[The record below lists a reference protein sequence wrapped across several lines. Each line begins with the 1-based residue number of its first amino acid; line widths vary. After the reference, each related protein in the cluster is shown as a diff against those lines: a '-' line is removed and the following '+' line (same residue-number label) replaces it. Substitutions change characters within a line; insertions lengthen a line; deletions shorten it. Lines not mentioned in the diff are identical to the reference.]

1 MDAEEQPPIEK
12 EIAST
17 SSTSSTPSTPSDISG
32 ISLELGDIIKILA
45 PTHPQLHENTFYIS
59 YINERRIEIIDVAS
73 LEKLHLNL
81 SLEDGSFTD
90 KSIQEIHL
98 LDRSEQAGYARQN
111 KLLPQTWIEIHFGGE
126 ISTIFTGE
134 ITNLEEDQIEVT
146 TYPDLHVIYIDFQYK
161 GLPENIPIQKI
172 VIRDKPAS
180 LLNVKFSEIAA
191 ADGSATEALSSSSS
205 DPYYEYLETGEINI
219 HADETAEAEE
229 NTLRVLQ
236 SVVTKTKGLIIEEN
250 LEVIEQVVEIP
261 ENQKRYALSAQTN
274 SMLDELL
281 STIPSVQRS
290 KEIMDKIKTL
300 IFRYKELRQFFSVF
314 DENGNIRQYKKNNPK
329 LHKPLVEHIKQMDT
343 KLSWV
348 LPVVSAKKK
357 IYFGAKERDQYDVY
371 SNGTGGS
378 AEGSAETLGSSG
390 NYDLHLLDEILEDED
405 KLKQDIYYNKNPM
418 YDEGVYTKFYR
429 QLSELM
435 TPFVNMDADPQI
447 YLDSVRVKANL
458 ETIVDNFDEFNSSVI
473 KIAKN
478 QLDIVKRKYVIQTY
492 NLGLSRSQKQRI
504 AGGAGGAAAGAAA
517 GAAGGAGADDSSTQ
531 IVISNPDKMNVNSV
545 VFLPSP
551 VMNYSRIH
559 LPGTNLLDKAN
570 LHQHPLLLFRLLKQN
585 TDIAPFIVNDLTKEL
600 EYESEQEKQEFLT
613 NMRRYLLSP
622 GAVGATDDRFDQFLK
637 TIVPN
642 TKTLLRIFRKYIR
655 EKFSFI
661 EVVRTLEPFLI
672 YPEDIAFSQ
681 YQEIRGFIIDQIK
694 QKKETLDKKRK
705 DFANYQYANTNLMKE
720 INRDMLYILRALMEK
735 KDFVELLITG
745 YKFPEKEVFEKM
757 NTTGV
762 IHGSEVLEKILQKD
776 NGVLFSK
783 LLSSLLSSLMTP
795 DNLASLYGPS
805 EIEDMGH
812 AEKIKASDCHRRV
825 LTKKYAS
832 ITDLQK
838 DNGVEDVYYDKEYD
852 ETPYHLLKG
861 YEDDKKKMLPEK
873 FTTFLAENLVQR
885 HDCPRNL
892 SEELAKRL
900 IMGKKRVTEGEYAVL
915 EIKPVGSATGA
926 DAAVTDADAI
936 ADASADTIAVPT
948 SITYYYRKSHH
959 WVHAS
964 DIDETAFIDT
974 NDMFCNMERKCLIN
988 KNSVTGN
995 DCESPDYL
1003 KDVARKSVLRE
1014 FDRRYE
1020 LSVDELK
1027 QNLEK
1032 SIVGHIKYIHRA
1044 IRLQEVKQEKMNN
1057 YCYALGTLLVEQ
1069 EDPIRSPHEPMLEA
1083 ILGQTNFVKKQNDI
1097 VLFYNEYC
1105 REPMETLEE
1114 DQHWKY
1120 CKETNTKVMPQFL
1133 YELAYCF
1140 VSGEDYSRKLEEIC
1154 HTHGVTSESDNLVV
1168 DKYSGY
1174 TIRLVEDSTE
1184 EGYTAEGYKI
1194 STHAFIEKD
1203 SSETMY
1209 ENFMSQ
1215 KQTKKVVCENDRSQ
1229 LICNVLSAVAS
1240 NIDIPAEKVTDVV
1253 VSVASSICDR
1263 LIKDE
1268 ATYNKELEEKKE
1280 KEGIKLVPYKKRSQ
1294 QLVILITASVLFAA
1308 VQTELPGFVNRHTMP
1323 GCVKSFK
1330 GFPLAG
1336 EEDTSGLK
1344 YIACVLHKMRMNAE
1358 PWDSISKMTDK
1369 ILFEQMKKILV
1380 TGVLKNEEMGARYT
1394 KKREYLLVY
1403 PEEEIPKELQISK
1416 WKHFLPPIVD
1426 TNVIGSLKSV
1436 SADFKDEFISLMKK
1450 GHKDQRKDFLVLKS
1464 KISYFSYAVV
1474 EAVQKI
1480 VQDKRLLLAAISTGK
1495 PFLQNACCNEST
1507 RDYIPLMYFVREN
1520 PEIGRY
1526 IKTLGALGK
1535 IVDNVLDIS
1544 KPALLCS
1551 SRVRPMI
1558 LGSFGTATGV
1568 SEKNIYAAFIHYCE
1582 LDKQQGI
1589 PSKFHGF
1596 FTGVPAGYNPRDT
1609 LDGKIEFLK
1618 RNDKKFT
1625 MSQLDELMRILQTEN
1640 IVHLSPPKKHNTV
1653 EILKDMI
1660 HLYDNDIASSPI
1672 LDKKLQKLLLN
1683 VLNLYDPSKLV
1694 SVDGRGVSDDS
1705 DFDSLTEYERKKIV
1719 ASRNLQD
1726 HLYKTIEETFRPG
1739 ILNFLKS
1746 NRKMKGSEYGSIE
1759 IFLKG
1764 VVGKWS
1770 ESTDLYKIANYVKNA
1785 VDEMS
1790 RVFPN
1795 ILLTKMQLNER
1806 VHSYWGLS
1814 DYDRQAILKSNSDYY
1829 KPLNLFK
1836 DTYLDDLLQAVQ
1848 RKFVDLRL
1856 FMEHLPLYAPMM
1868 RGGREY
1874 FLLFNRDTSLMLLE
1888 YLFLSVLHEY
1898 ILATKDPEI
1907 IKSNV
1912 HLRQKSAREQIQV
1925 NADMADQFGA
1935 FYSQLDE
1942 EGQTEYALDQMQD
1955 TEYLQEVEIVEGD
1968 KKTLRMK
1975 VANLLVAYLQIEEK
1989 NKAKINLSYSTIAT
2003 KVRKDKESEKA
2014 YIISKFE
2021 DLTQDL
2027 RNIEMLKKTY
2037 KLDEWNVGEQKG
2049 LFVYDKGT
2057 SDRERLEQ
2065 ANILRH
2071 AEGVVDAAF
2080 GSDGELEEDMYDEF
2094 GISAGEPGDGVEG
2107 EEDAYANIS
2116 SLKDD
2121 FYDGQYYSDDES
2133 DDGFGDE

>member
-1 MDAEEQPPIEK
+1 MFIYIKEYQMEYPNQTESSEIIDKREQQGQGTGG
-12 EIAST
+12 AS
-17 SSTSSTPSTPSDISG
+17 PSTDSADVLAKGSL
-32 ISLELGDIIKILA
+32 SLELGDIIKILA

-59 YINERRIEIIDVAS
+59 YINERRLEIIDVAT
-73 LEKLHLNL
+73 LEKVHLNL
-81 SLEDGSFTD
+81 SPEDGSFTD

-98 LDRSEQAGYARQN
+98 LDRSEEPGYARQN
-111 KLLPQTWIEIHFGGE
+111 KLLPQTWVEIHFGGE
-126 ISTIFTGE
+126 ISTLFTGE

-146 TYPDLHVIYIDFQYK
+146 TYPDLHVIYIDFEYK
-161 GLPENIPIQKI
+161 GLPEHIPIQKI

-180 LLNVKFSEIAA
+180 LLNVRFSDIAA
-191 ADGSATEALSSSSS
+191 EGPATEPIPSASDAVV

-219 HADETAEAEE
+219 HAQETSEAEE

-236 SVVTKTKGLIIEEN
+236 SVVTKTKGLVIEEN
-250 LEVIEQVVEIP
+250 LDVIEQVVEIP
-261 ENQKRYALSAQTN
+261 ESQKRYTLSAQTN

-290 KEIMDKIKTL
+290 KDIMDKIKTL

-314 DENGNIRQYKKNNPK
+314 DENGNIREYKKNNPK

-357 IYFGAKERDQYDVY
+357 LYFNNNEIEQYNVYAGGAAAGD
-371 SNGTGGS
+371 
-378 AEGSAETLGSSG
+378 
-390 NYDLHLLDEILEDED
+390 YDLNLLDEILGDED
-405 KLKQDIYYNKNPM
+405 KLKQEIYYNKNPM
-418 YDEGVYTKFYR
+418 YDEGVYVKFYR

-435 TPFVNMDADPQI
+435 TPFVNMDATSDKQLH
-447 YLDSVRVKANL
+447 LDSVLVKSNL
-458 ETIVDNFDEFNSSVI
+458 EAIVDNFDEFNSSVM
-473 KIAKN
+473 KVA
-478 QLDIVKRKYVIQTY
+478 QRHLDIVKRKYVIQAY
-492 NLGLSRSQKQRI
+492 NLGLNRTQKRTSS
-504 AGGAGGAAAGAAA
+504 AMGAE
-517 GAAGGAGADDSSTQ
+517 SESTQ
-531 IVISNPDKMNVNSV
+531 IQITHPDKMNIHSM

-551 VMNYSRIH
+551 AMNYSRIH

-570 LHQHPLLLFRLLKQN
+570 LHQHPMMLFRLLKQN
-585 TDIAPFIVNDLTKEL
+585 TDIAPFIVDDLTKEI
-600 EYESEQEKQEFLT
+600 EYDSEQEKQEFLT

-622 GAVGATDDRFDQFLK
+622 TAVGSTDDKFDQFLK

-681 YQEIRGFIIDQIK
+681 YQEIRGFIIEQIK
-694 QKKETLDKKRK
+694 QKKEELEKKRK
-705 DFANYQYANTNLMKE
+705 EFSGLQYANTDIAKQISRETM
-720 INRDMLYILRALMEK
+720 YILRALMEK
-735 KDFVELLITG
+735 KDFMELLLTG

-757 NTTGV
+757 GADG
-762 IHGSEVLEKILQKD
+762 ISSSEVLEKVLQKD

-795 DNLASLYGPS
+795 DNLASLYSTS
-805 EIEDMGH
+805 ENNVDDMGDV
-812 AEKIKASDCHRRV
+812 EKIKAQDCHRRV
-825 LTKKYAS
+825 LSKKYTS

-852 ETPYHLLKG
+852 ETPYHLLKK
-861 YEDDKKKMLPEK
+861 YEEDQKKMLPEK
-873 FTTFLAENLVQR
+873 FAAFLAENLVQR

-900 IMGKKRVTEGEYAVL
+900 IAGKKRVAEGEYAVL
-915 EIKPVGSATGA
+915 EIRKGSPATSG
-926 DAAVTDADAI
+926 DAGTAEEAAGE
-936 ADASADTIAVPT
+936 AAPPT
-948 SITYYYRKSHH
+948 SVTYYYRKSHH

-964 DIDETAFIDT
+964 DIDETSFVDT

-988 KNSVTGN
+988 KRSSTGN
-995 DCESPDYL
+995 DCEPVDYL
-1003 KDVARKSVLRE
+1003 KEVARKNVLRE

-1020 LSVDELK
+1020 LSVDEFR
-1027 QNLEK
+1027 QQLET
-1032 SIVGHIKYIHRA
+1032 SIVRHIKYIHRA

-1069 EDPIRSPHEPMLEA
+1069 DEVIRSPHESLLES

-1097 VLFYNEYC
+1097 VQFYDEYC
-1105 REPMETLEE
+1105 REPMETLTE
-1114 DQHWKY
+1114 DSHWKY
-1120 CKETNTKVMPQFL
+1120 CKETNTKLLPAFL
-1133 YELAYCF
+1133 YELAHCF
-1140 VSGEDYSRKLEEIC
+1140 VSGEDYKRKLDEIC
-1154 HTHGVTSESDNLVV
+1154 HAQGVTSESDNLVV

-1184 EGYTAEGYKI
+1184 EGYTAEGFKI

-1203 SSETMY
+1203 TSEMMY
-1209 ENFMSQ
+1209 ENFVSQ
-1215 KQTKKVVCENDRSQ
+1215 KQTKKVVCESERAQ

-1240 NIDIPAEKVTDVV
+1240 NIDIPVEKVRDVV
-1253 VSVASSICDR
+1253 VSVASTVCDR
-1263 LIKDE
+1263 LIADE
-1268 ATYNKELEEKKE
+1268 ATYKKEAEEKE
-1280 KEGIKLVPYKKRSQ
+1280 KKQGIKLVPYKKRSQ
-1294 QLVILITASVLFAA
+1294 QLIILITASVLFAA
-1308 VQTELPGFVNRHTMP
+1308 VQTEVPGFVTKHTMP

-1344 YIACVLHKMRMNAE
+1344 YVACVLYKMRTPVE

-1380 TGVLKNEEMGARYT
+1380 TGVLKNAEMEARYT

-1403 PEEEIPKELQISK
+1403 PEEEVPKEHQISR

-1426 TNVIGSLKSV
+1426 TDVISGLKSV

-1450 GHKDQRKDFLVLKS
+1450 GHKDQRKEFLVFKS
-1464 KISYFSYAVV
+1464 KISYFSYAVI

-1480 VQDKRLLLAAISTGK
+1480 VQDKRLLLATISTGK

-1507 RDYIPLMYFVREN
+1507 RDYLPLMYFAKEN

-1526 IKTLGALGK
+1526 LKTLGALGK
-1535 IVDNVLDIS
+1535 IVDNVLEIS
-1544 KPALLCS
+1544 KPVLLCS
-1551 SRVRPMI
+1551 SRVRPAPLSGI
-1558 LGSFGTATGV
+1558 GVAAGV
-1568 SEKNIYAAFIHYCE
+1568 SEKNLYAAFIHYCE

-1589 PSKFHGF
+1589 PTKFHGF
-1596 FTGVPAGYNPRDT
+1596 LTGVPVGYNPKDT
-1609 LDGKIEFLK
+1609 LEGKIEFLK

-1625 MSQLDELMRILQTEN
+1625 IQQLDELMRILHTEN
-1640 IVHLSPPKKHNTV
+1640 IVHMEPSKKHNTV

-1660 HLYDNDIASSPI
+1660 HLYEGQKSPI
-1672 LDKKLQKLLLN
+1672 LDKTLQKLLLD
-1683 VLNLYDPSKLV
+1683 VLNLYDASKLV
-1694 SVDGRGVSDDS
+1694 TVSGDASGADT
-1705 DFDSLTEYERKKIV
+1705 LTEYERKKIA
-1719 ASRNLQD
+1719 ASRALQN
-1726 HLYKTIEETFRPG
+1726 HLYDIIQNTFRPG
-1739 ILNFLKS
+1739 ILKFLEN
-1746 NRKMKGSEYGSIE
+1746 NRKMRGSEYQGIQS
-1759 IFLKG
+1759 FLENA
-1764 VVGKWS
+1764 VSRWA

-1795 ILLTKMQLNER
+1795 ILLTKMKLNER
-1806 VHSYWGLS
+1806 VHNYWGLS
-1814 DYDRQAILKSNSDYY
+1814 IYDQQAILKSNSDYY
-1829 KPLNLFK
+1829 KPLELFK
-1836 DTYLDDLLQAVQ
+1836 DVFLDDLVRTVQ
-1848 RKFVDLRL
+1848 RKFVDLHL
-1856 FMEHLPLYAPMM
+1856 FMENLPLYAPMM

-1874 FLLFNRDTSLMLLE
+1874 FLLFNRDTTLLLLE

-1898 ILATKDPEI
+1898 IVATQDPEVV
-1907 IKSNV
+1907 KSNV
-1912 HLRQKSAREQIQV
+1912 YLRQKSAREQIRL
-1925 NADMADQFGA
+1925 NADMADQFGSG
-1935 FYSQLDE
+1935 YSRLE
-1942 EGQTEYALDQMQD
+1942 EGETEYVMDKMYD

-1968 KKTLRMK
+1968 KKTLKMK
-1975 VANLLVAYLQIEEK
+1975 VANLLAAYLQIAEK
-1989 NKAKINLSYSTIAT
+1989 NKAKINLSYDAIAN
-2003 KVRKDKESEKA
+2003 KVRKDKDSEKA

-2021 DLTQDL
+2021 DLTQDQ

-2049 LFVYDKGT
+2049 LFIYDKET
-2057 SDRERLEQ
+2057 SDRERLIQ
-2065 ANILRH
+2065 ANILRD
-2071 AEGVVDAAF
+2071 ATGAIEGIVE
-2080 GSDGELEEDMYDEF
+2080 GEELEEEAYDEF
-2094 GISAGEPGDGVEG
+2094 AVTDDTMGGVEG

-2116 SLKDD
+2116 SLKNN
-2121 FYDGQYYSDDES
+2121 FYDGQYYSEDES
-2133 DDGFGDE
+2133 DDNFGDE

>member
-1 MDAEEQPPIEK
+1 MDTNEEQSPIETSPDK
-12 EIAST
+12 PTETTST
-17 SSTSSTPSTPSDISG
+17 GATASG

-81 SLEDGSFTD
+81 SPEDGSFTD

-98 LDRSEQAGYARQN
+98 LDRSEQPGYARQN

-146 TYPDLHVIYIDFQYK
+146 TYPDLHVIYLDFQYK

-191 ADGSATEALSSSSS
+191 DGSATEALPSSSS

-219 HADETAEAEE
+219 HAEETAEAEE

-236 SVVTKTKGLIIEEN
+236 SVVTKTKGIVIEEN

-261 ENQKRYALSAQTN
+261 ENQKRYTLSAQTN

-348 LPVVSAKKK
+348 VPVVSAKKK
-357 IYFGAKERDQYDVY
+357 IYFGAKEHDQYEVY
-371 SNGTGGS
+371 SNGTGDV
-378 AEGSAETLGSSG
+378 GSSG

-447 YLDSVRVKANL
+447 YLDSVLVKANL
-458 ETIVDNFDEFNSSVI
+458 EAIVDNFDEFNSSVI

-492 NLGLSRSQKQRI
+492 NLGLSRSQKQR
-504 AGGAGGAAAGAAA
+504 AGAGGAAAANGAAA
-517 GAAGGAGADDSSTQ
+517 GGETGAVVGGAESDSSTQ
-531 IVISNPDKMNVNSV
+531 IVISKPDKMNVNSV

-585 TDIAPFIVNDLTKEL
+585 TEIAPFIVNDLTKEL
-600 EYESEQEKQEFLT
+600 EYDSEQEKQEFLT

-694 QKKETLDKKRK
+694 QKKEALDKKRK

-720 INRDMLYILRALMEK
+720 INRDMLYILQALMEK

-757 NTTGV
+757 NSTGV
-762 IHGSEVLEKILQKD
+762 INGSEVLEKILQKD
-776 NGVLFSK
+776 NGILFSK

-795 DNLASLYGPS
+795 DNLASLYGDN
-805 EIEDMGH
+805 IEDMGN

-900 IMGKKRVTEGEYAVL
+900 IMGKKRVAEGEYAVL
-915 EIKPVGSATGA
+915 EIRPVATATATGTTAAESATDAAA
-926 DAAVTDADAI
+926 DA
-936 ADASADTIAVPT
+936 PT

-964 DIDETAFIDT
+964 DIDETAFVET

-1057 YCYALGTLLVEQ
+1057 YCYALGSLLVEQ

-1105 REPMETLEE
+1105 REPMESLEE

-1140 VSGEDYSRKLEEIC
+1140 VSGEDYARKLEEIC

-1215 KQTKKVVCENDRSQ
+1215 KQTKKVVCENERSQ
-1229 LICNVLSAVAS
+1229 LICNVLAAVAS
-1240 NIDIPAEKVTDVV
+1240 NIDIPAEKVRDVV
-1253 VSVASSICDR
+1253 VSVASAICDR

-1268 ATYNKELEEKKE
+1268 ATYNKELEEKRE

-1308 VQTELPGFVNRHTMP
+1308 VQTELPGFVIKHTMP

-1380 TGVLKNEEMGARYT
+1380 TGVLKNEEMSARYT

-1436 SADFKDEFISLMKK
+1436 SSDFKDEFISLMKK

-1480 VQDKRLLLAAISTGK
+1480 VQDKRLLLAAVSTGK

-1526 IKTLGALGK
+1526 IRTLGALGK

-1551 SRVRPMI
+1551 SRVRPAP
-1558 LGSFGTATGV
+1558 LSSFGNASGV

-1589 PSKFHGF
+1589 PAKFHGF
-1596 FTGVPAGYNPRDT
+1596 FTGVPPGYNPRDT
-1609 LDGKIEFLK
+1609 LEGKIEFLK

-1625 MSQLDELMRILQTEN
+1625 MNQLDELMRILQTEN
-1640 IVHLSPPKKHNTV
+1640 IVHLEPPKKHNTV
-1653 EILKDMI
+1653 EILKDII
-1660 HLYDNDIASSPI
+1660 HLYENSSSGSASGTLSQPI

-1694 SVDGRGVSDDS
+1694 SMDGAAGAAAE

-1739 ILNFLKS
+1739 ILNFLKN

-1759 IFLKG
+1759 IFLKDA
-1764 VVGKWS
+1764 VSRWS

-1806 VHSYWGLS
+1806 VHNYWGLS

-1836 DTYLDDLLQAVQ
+1836 DTYLDDLLVAVQ

-1856 FMEHLPLYAPMM
+1856 FIENLPLYAPMM

-1898 ILATKDPEI
+1898 ILATNDPEI
-1907 IKSNV
+1907 VKSNV
-1912 HLRQKSAREQIQV
+1912 HMRQKSAREQIQV

-1935 FYSQLDE
+1935 FYSRLDE
-1942 EGQTEYALDQMQD
+1942 ESQTEYALDQMQD

-1989 NKAKINLSYSTIAT
+1989 NKAKINLSYSTIAN

-2049 LFVYDKGT
+2049 LFVYDKAT

-2071 AEGVVDAAF
+2071 AEGVVNAE
-2080 GSDGELEEDMYDEF
+2080 GEELEEDVYDEL
-2094 GISAGEPGDGVEG
+2094 GISSGEPGGVEG

-2121 FYDGQYYSDDES
+2121 FYDGQYYSDDE
-2133 DDGFGDE
+2133 